1 MGKNADKKLKRN
13 LETEKE
19 TVEAK
24 VEEEKDNKPNFT
36 KELKQSL
43 IRENSYISEVLGIV
57 NFPKR
62 DDSDDEGNWLIN

>member
-62 DDSDDEGNWLIN
+62 DDSDDEGN

>member
-1 MGKNADKKLKRN
+1 MGKNADKKLKKVH

-43 IRENSYISEVLGIV
+43 IRENTYISEVLGIV

-62 DDSDDEGNWLIN
+62 DDSDDEGN

>member
-62 DDSDDEGNWLIN
+62 DDSDDQGN